1 MTLVEGMKHLEINR
15 VSMLLAIVPLITV
28 AAMAV
33 CAPLI
38 PDPLELERLNSTSIL
53 GAILVVIG
61 SMLGNIKRMAKK

>member
-1 MTLVEGMKHLEINR
+1 MNWVKL
-15 VSMLLAIVPLITV
+15 VPLMTV

-33 CAPLI
+33 CAPLR
-38 PDPLELERLNSTSIL
+38 PDLLEPERLNSTSIL